1 MAASNSKSESIPKK
15 IAVVGTGIAGLSAAW
30 LLSKKHDVTI
40 YEKENRLGGHSNTVD
55 ITSEGVCIP
64 IDTGFIV
71 YNEPN
76 YPNLTALFDYLNV
89 TTSLSDM
96 SFAVSLNRGKYEYAG
111 NFGGLFAR
119 PLNLVSPRFWKMVT
133 DIRRFYSGAPDL
145 LGQSEIAHLS
155 LGEYLDANNYSE
167 PFVRDHLLPM
177 GAAIWS
183 TPLDEMRNYPLEAFL
198 RFYVNHALLKFRKRP
213 DWRTVVGGSRSYV
226 ERLRSNMSSTV
237 QSGCCIT
244 SVRRTPVGAVITDQF
259 GREEKFDG
267 VVLATHADQALS
279 ILLDADHAE
288 RSLLKQFK
296 YSKNLAVLHTDSTL
310 MPKRRRAWSSWNFVR
325 GRDVEDNTVCV
336 TYWMNRLQQ
345 LDTDIN
351 YFVTLNPSLEPH
363 PGSIEA
369 EFEYEHPMFNPSAL
383 SAQQKISQI
392 QGVRN
397 TWFCGSYFGY
407 GFHEDALQ
415 AGLAVAEDI
424 GGVRR
429 PWNVAN
435 ESGRIYMGPSGEQ
448 ILERAA

>member
-1 MAASNSKSESIPKK
+1 MAASNTNSEIIPRK

-30 LLSKKHDVTI
+30 LLSNKHEVTI

-55 ITSEGVCIP
+55 VTSEGACIP

-89 TTSLSDM
+89 TTSPSHM
-96 SFAVSLNRGKYEYAG
+96 SFSVSINRGKFEYAG

-119 PLNLVSPRFWKMVT
+119 PLNAISPRFWNMVS
-133 DIRRFYSGAPDL
+133 DIRRFYSEAPDL
-145 LGQSEIAHLS
+145 LGQSEIPHLS
-155 LGEYLDANNYSE
+155 LGEYLDLNNYSE

-183 TPLDEMRNYPLEAFL
+183 SPSDEMRNYPLEAFL
-198 RFYVNHALLKFRKRP
+198 RFYVNHSLLKFRKRP

-259 GREEKFDG
+259 GREENFDA
-267 VVLATHADQALS
+267 VVLATHADQAFS
-279 ILLDADHAE
+279 ILSDTDHAE
-288 RSLLKQFK
+288 RSLLQQFK
-296 YSKNLAVLHTDSTL
+296 YSKNRAVLHTDSTL
-310 MPKRRRAWSSWNFVR
+310 MPKRRRAWSSWNYVR
-325 GRDVEDNTVCV
+325 NSDVEDNSVCV
-336 TYWMNRLQQ
+336 TYWMNKLQR
-345 LDTDIN
+345 LDTDKN
-351 YFVTLNPSLEPH
+351 YFVTLNPSREPH

-369 EFEYEHPMFNPSAL
+369 EFEYDHPMFNLSAL
-383 SAQQKISQI
+383 SAQKKISQI

-435 ESGRIYMGPSGEQ
+435 ESGRINLRQPGEQ
-448 ILERAA
+448 SLERAA